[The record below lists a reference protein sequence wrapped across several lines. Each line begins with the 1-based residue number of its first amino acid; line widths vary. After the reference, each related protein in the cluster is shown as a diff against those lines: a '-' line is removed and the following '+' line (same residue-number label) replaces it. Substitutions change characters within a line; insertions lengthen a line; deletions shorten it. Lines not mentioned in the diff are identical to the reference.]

1 MESLNKK
8 FFTKKEEKVPSLKF
22 YAARMVYYI
31 NLNIMYNLHKESLIC
46 YYCRCYEYSGCVN
59 ENGFMNY
66 CIRCSMEIEHNPF
79 KYEKDYK
86 IKNLINKHIKLIN
99 DFNEHKLDI
108 SNDDYIIKLWGPY
121 FNQLSFYE
129 SVFKESLFIKK
140 DTFY

>member
-1 MESLNKK
+1 MESLNEK
-8 FFTKKEEKVPSLKF
+8 FFTKKEVPSLKL
-22 YAARMVYYI
+22 YAVRKVYYI
-31 NLNIMYNLHKESLIC
+31 NLNIMYNLHKESLIS

-59 ENGFMNY
+59 ENGLMNY

-86 IKNLINKHIKLIN
+86 IKNLINKHIELIN